1 MNNDVRSLIIKESAK
16 SLKTEGLKFSVDTLS
31 AKLKISKKTVY
42 KYFPTKQELA
52 IAVYDYFYNDVNNR
66 ISGFISENIKDK
78 VLFLLNI
85 YFESSLMT
93 HDEIFNKYALN
104 DAVRSYAEGNRI
116 KVWERVCS
124 AAGLSD
130 KTAESARIIVD
141 GAFKELRNNA
151 QASEKVIGFLVDC
164 LF

>member
-1 MNNDVRSLIIKESAK
+1 MNNDVRSLIIKESAN
-16 SLKTEGLKFSVDTLS
+16 SLKTDGLKFSVDTLS

-42 KYFPTKQELA
+42 KYFSSKQELA
-52 IAVYDYFYNDVNNR
+52 IAVYDYFYNDVNGR
-66 ISGFISENIKDK
+66 ISCFTSENLKDK
-78 VLFLLNI
+78 VLFLLNV

-104 DAVRSYAEGNRI
+104 DSVRSYAKGNHI
-116 KVWERVCS
+116 KVWNRICS
-124 AAGLSD
+124 VVGLSD
-130 KTAESARIIVD
+130 ETAESAKIIVD

-164 LF
+164 LC

>member
-1 MNNDVRSLIIKESAK
+1 MNNDVRSLIIKESAN

-42 KYFPTKQELA
+42 KYFSSKQELA
-52 IAVYDYFYNDVNNR
+52 IAVYDYFYNDVNGR
-66 ISGFISENIKDK
+66 ISCFTSENLKDK
-78 VLFLLNI
+78 VLFLLNV

-104 DAVRSYAEGNRI
+104 DSVRSYAKGNHI
-116 KVWERVCS
+116 KVWNRICS
-124 AAGLSD
+124 VVGLSD
-130 KTAESARIIVD
+130 ETAESAKIIVD

-164 LF
+164 LC

>member
-1 MNNDVRSLIIKESAK
+1 MNNDIRSLIIKESAN
-16 SLKTEGLKFSVDTLS
+16 SLKTDGLKFSVDTLS

-42 KYFPTKQELA
+42 KYFSSKQELA
-52 IAVYDYFYNDVNNR
+52 IAVYDYFYNDVNGR
-66 ISGFISENIKDK
+66 ISCFTSENLKDK
-78 VLFLLNI
+78 VLFLLNV

-104 DAVRSYAEGNRI
+104 DSVRSYAKGNHI
-116 KVWERVCS
+116 KVWNRICS
-124 AAGLSD
+124 VVGLSD
-130 KTAESARIIVD
+130 ETAESAKIIVD

-164 LF
+164 LC

>member
-1 MNNDVRSLIIKESAK
+1 MNNDIRSLIIKESAN
-16 SLKTEGLKFSVDTLS
+16 SLKTDGLKFSVDTLS

-42 KYFPTKQELA
+42 KYFSSKQELA
-52 IAVYDYFYNDVNNR
+52 IAVYDFFYNDVNGR
-66 ISGFISENIKDK
+66 ISCFTSENLKDK
-78 VLFLLNI
+78 VLFLLNV

-104 DAVRSYAEGNRI
+104 DSVRSYAKGNHI
-116 KVWERVCS
+116 KVWNRICS
-124 AAGLSD
+124 VVGLSD
-130 KTAESARIIVD
+130 ETAESAKIIVD

-164 LF
+164 LC

>member
-1 MNNDVRSLIIKESAK
+1 M
-16 SLKTEGLKFSVDTLS
+16 DTLS

-104 DAVRSYAEGNRI
+104 DAVRSYAEGNPYKSVGKGLLRRRL
-116 KVWERVCS
+116 VRRNGRVCQNNRRR
-124 AAGLSD
+124 
-130 KTAESARIIVD
+130 RI
-141 GAFKELRNNA
+141 
-151 QASEKVIGFLVDC
+151 
-164 LF
+164 

>member
-1 MNNDVRSLIIKESAK
+1 MNNDVRSLIIKESAN
-16 SLKTEGLKFSVDTLS
+16 SLKTDGLKFSVDTLS

-42 KYFPTKQELA
+42 KYFSSKQELA
-52 IAVYDYFYNDVNNR
+52 IAVYDYFYNDVNGR
-66 ISGFISENIKDK
+66 ISCFISENLKDK

-104 DAVRSYAEGNRI
+104 DSVRSYAKGNHI
-116 KVWERVCS
+116 KVWNRICS
-124 AAGLSD
+124 AARLSD
-130 KTAESARIIVD
+130 ETAGSAKIIVD

-164 LF
+164 LC